1 MTSDDANAHGTDATA
16 ATRTDSTA
24 SAKAAARKKSQ
35 QQKNQ
40 KANPPAKKKQ
50 AQPQVVESVFEGIAS
65 GVSPMEGIVIAQG
78 NGNMSG
84 QFRVFQKKVAGAA
97 ADDKAYGLDSAI
109 LDLTAKIDSDFILLP
124 KPSPNIHSTLTP
136 VLEVLE
142 NGVATGEN
150 RLLCFDPVLK
160 EQMDAE
166 YNMDLKL
173 HSSNWNQYQR
183 HEEGFYLT
191 AIGIAEDAV
200 LTYCRMDK
208 RMVQIESNKDLVQ
221 FLCLLRS
228 VCAQN
233 NGAIKVD
240 TEFQNLSTLQSA
252 VGFRQKKNI
261 SNDRYAEEVADRY
274 DSAIFTCGNFALQ
287 SVYDKV
293 LAKYSTPGRF

>member
-1 MTSDDANAHGTDATA
+1 
-16 ATRTDSTA
+16 
-24 SAKAAARKKSQ
+24 
-35 QQKNQ
+35 
-40 KANPPAKKKQ
+40 
-50 AQPQVVESVFEGIAS
+50 
-65 GVSPMEGIVIAQG
+65 
-78 NGNMSG
+78 
-84 QFRVFQKKVAGAA
+84 
-97 ADDKAYGLDSAI
+97 
-109 LDLTAKIDSDFILLP
+109 
-124 KPSPNIHSTLTP
+124 
-136 VLEVLE
+136 
-142 NGVATGEN
+142 
-150 RLLCFDPVLK
+150 
-160 EQMDAE
+160 MDAE

-183 HEEGFYLT
+183 YEEGFYCT
-191 AIGIAEDAV
+191 AIGNVEDAV

-261 SNDRYAEEVADRY
+261 SNDKYAEEVADRY
-274 DSAIFTCGNFALQ
+274 DSAIFTCGKFAFGQ

-293 LAKYSTPGRF
+293 LAKYSTPMTLRNILYYLMMTKSQSMQY